1 MVTWLVKREITGL
14 RKSRLRKTT
23 TRQHPKIVSPL
34 IINSSIGTGI
44 DKTLKPNG
52 SKSKQL

>member
-14 RKSRLRKTT
+14 RKPRLRKTT

-52 SKSKQL
+52 PKSKQL